1 MDIPT
6 DLAALDLD
14 TLVGMP
20 IEQAAALVESE
31 GGFVRVAA
39 PGQAVTLEYRS
50 DRVTL
55 LVQDGIVVRQV
66 GIG

>member
-1 MDIPT
+1 MDIPA
-6 DLAALDLD
+6 DLADLDLD
-14 TLVGMP
+14 ALIGMP
-20 IEQAAALVESE
+20 IEQATAVVESE

-39 PGQAVTLEYRS
+39 PGQAVTLDYRP

-55 LVQDGIVVRQV
+55 VVQDGIVVRQV